1 VISLT
6 EEPLTK
12 EQLFA
17 KLADGQKPLSIEE
30 LSEILDSTIKHDVD
44 NKIITF
50 FGMLLSLTEQ
60 DAINISFAAESS
72 TGKSY
77 IPLEL
82 AWYFPNVIEYCYVSP
97 TAFFHD
103 YGLFI
108 PDPEDKRDV
117 EDEKKR
123 KIIVIDLHRKN
134 LVFMDQPHDMLLQR
148 LRPLLSHDRKQLDLK
163 ITDRNEKHGLRT
175 KTVRILGFP
184 SVIFCCSKFSL
195 QDQERT
201 RLLLLSPDTDEDKIR
216 DGIKLKILRESN
228 QQKFQQFMESDP
240 KRKWLAARISS
251 IDTYH
256 VKNIIIEEDLQRVIS
271 ERFFALHPNLI
282 PRNQR
287 DITRLLALIKAH
299 ALLNLWSR
307 KHDIIEDTV
316 FVNMEDVEVGF
327 KIYERISRANELGLP
342 PEVYEI
348 YCKLKPEVLDDGI
361 SHKEFQRLYYQL
373 FHRTLGKKRF
383 QEVLSLLEA
392 TGLATEEPDP
402 NDRRQLRVI
411 FHKLNTP
418 EGVGNTQLL
427 KERAPINCRP
437 IIEQVIQ
444 A

>member
-1 VISLT
+1 MENS

-12 EQLFA
+12 EQLLA
-17 KLADGQKPLSIEE
+17 KLADGQKPISLEE
-30 LSEILDSTIKHDVD
+30 LSEILDTTVKHDRD

-50 FGMLLSLTEQ
+50 LGMLLSLTEE

-103 YGLFI
+103 YGNLI

-117 EDEKKR
+117 EDDKKR

-134 LVFMDQPHDMLLQR
+134 LIFMDQPHDMLLQR

-201 RLLLLSPDTDEDKIR
+201 RLLLLSPDTDENKIR
-216 DGIKLKILRESN
+216 DAIKLKILRESDR
-228 QQKFQQFMESDP
+228 QKFQQFMDSNP
-240 KRKWLAARISS
+240 KRKWLKERVSAIA
-251 IDTYH
+251 TYH
-256 VKNIIIEEDLQRVIS
+256 IKNVIIDEDLQKIIS
-271 ERFFALHPNLI
+271 ERFFTMHKKLV

-287 DITRLLALIKAH
+287 DITRLLCLIKAH

-307 KHDIIEDTV
+307 KHDIIQDV
-316 FVNMEDVEVGF
+316 VYVSNEDVEAGF
-327 KIYERISRANELGLP
+327 TLYKKISEANELGLP
-342 PEVYEI
+342 PEVHKI
-348 YCKLKPEVLDDGI
+348 YLRFLQDAQMPETGI
-361 SHKEFQRLYYQL
+361 TRKEFQHTFYQL
-373 FHRTLGKKRF
+373 FNRTLGKKRF
-383 QEVLSLLEA
+383 EEVLNLLEA
-392 TGLATEEPDP
+392 TGLAMEEPDP
-402 NDRRQLRVI
+402 TDRRQLRVI
-411 FHKLNTP
+411 FHKINIP
-418 EGVGNTQLL
+418 EGVGSAQL
-427 KERAPINCRP
+427 
-437 IIEQVIQ
+437 
-444 A
+444 